1 MLFAFN
7 HLWGKIV
14 QSPTKCCPSEIFC
27 GTLFEAKKFL
37 IIKNK
42 STCLE
47 YNKCTW
53 HLSVQITLS
62 LLQNAESSGCRR
74 AEPGL
79 LSKAR
84 GWQNEDQFAQ
94 IPRCKDVSKSRALY
108 PSTMLGD
115 MPCGN
120 EVVVHLGYKRQGTW
134 KSFAAFCSKTNA
146 LVLPRWTSRC
156 PESCGRSLKKCR
168 CCTCSYCSWCCWCRL
183 CSCCS
188 WYRCCSCGSYCSCC
202 SWCSYRIAV
211 VCAVRVVVVGCV
223 VAVVTVVG
231 VVVLVAVV
239 GMVQLV

>member
-1 MLFAFN
+1 MSLA
-7 HLWGKIV
+7 GYAEPKILARFV
-14 QSPTKCCPSEIFC
+14 RPKGGS
-27 GTLFEAKKFL
+27 
-37 IIKNK
+37 
-42 STCLE
+42 
-47 YNKCTW
+47 
-53 HLSVQITLS
+53 
-62 LLQNAESSGCRR
+62 LQNAESSGCRR

-156 PESCGRSLKKCR
+156 PECCGRSLKKCR

-188 WYRCCSCGSYCSCC
+188 WYSCCSCGSCCSCC

-211 VCAVRVVVVGCV
+211 VGAVRVVVVGCV